1 MSIITISRGSYSR
14 GRDVAEK
21 LARELGYD
29 CVSREVVL
37 EASEQ
42 FDIPE
47 IQLIHAIEDAPSFLD
62 RLTRGKERYVSY
74 VRAALLKRVQRG
86 NLVYHGFA
94 GHLLLREAPTVLKV
108 RVIAAME
115 GRYPIGRELYIV

>member
-1 MSIITISRGSYSR
+1 MSIITVSRGSFSR
-14 GRDVAEK
+14 GKDVAEK

-29 CVSREVVL
+29 CISREVIL

-47 IQLIHAIEDAPSFLD
+47 IQLVHAIEDAPSILD
-62 RLTRGKERYVSY
+62 RLTHGRERYLGY

-86 NLVYHGFA
+86 DVVYHGFA
-94 GHLLLREAPTVLKV
+94 GHLPGKVDVLAQPQFARQRLQAGPLWPV
-108 RVIAAME
+108 AE
-115 GRYPIGRELYIV
+115 YL